1 MPLPKWGV
9 TTMNDL
15 AFSFGEHPVRVHIDD
30 EGLPWWVG
38 KDVCSAL
45 DISKY
50 RDALA
55 QLPTSERGSIE
66 TDTRGGE
73 QKMAAINEPGLY
85 RLIFTSRK
93 PAAEA
98 FKNWVLHE
106 VLPQIRRA
114 GRYEIPVDAARHDP
128 PLSADYW
135 LGLVREVRLTHGR
148 AAAARIWSNSPLP
161 QVPAMTS
168 TLSDV
173 DQLCVDYLEN
183 HCVITGKRHDFVRSS
198 VLINEI
204 ENYCM
209 RRAVPWP
216 GDRSVSVALRRVAV
230 MYRDRET
237 GLSMWPVKRSDTG
250 YSGIKIHSVSLFDS

>member
-1 MPLPKWGV
+1 L
-9 TTMNDL
+9 
-15 AFSFGEHPVRVHIDD
+15 RVHVDS
-30 EGLPWWVG
+30 EGFPWWVG
-38 KDVCSAL
+38 ADVCAAL
-45 DISKY
+45 EIANN
-50 RDALA
+50 RDALGG
-55 QLPTSERGSIE
+55 LPESEKGVEII
-66 TDTRGGE
+66 DTPGGR
-73 QKMAAINEPGLY
+73 QNMLTVNEPGLY
-85 RLIFTSRK
+85 RLIFRSRK

-183 HCVITGKRHDFVRSS
+183 HCRITGKRHDFVRSS

>member
-1 MPLPKWGV
+1 MS
-9 TTMNDL
+9 DL
-15 AFSFGEHPVRVHIDD
+15 AFSFGAHPVRVHIDD
-30 EGLPWWVG
+30 EGLPWWIG
-38 KDVCSAL
+38 KDVCAAL
-45 DISKY
+45 DVVNN
-50 RDALA
+50 RDALIG
-55 QLPTSERGSIE
+55 LPDNEKGVVA
-66 TDTRGGE
+66 TDTPGGR
-73 QKMAAINEPGLY
+73 QNMLTVNEPGLY

-114 GRYEIPVDAARHDP
+114 GRYEIPVDVARHDP

-148 AAAARIWSNSPLP
+148 AAAARMWLNSPLP
-161 QVPAMTS
+161 QVPAMPS

-173 DQLCVDYLEN
+173 DQLCVDFLEN
-183 HCVITGKRHDFVRSS
+183 QCRITGKRRDFIRSS

-204 ENYCM
+204 ENYCL

-216 GDRSVSVALRRVAV
+216 GDRSVSVALRRVAA

-250 YSGIKIHSVSLFDS
+250 YSGIKIHWVSLFDS